1 MYELTCVSQSC
12 DWDSVFFQGP
22 EGAHVEAMARI
33 PCQVLLPAVPA
44 DCRVRLGL
52 AGGSLLDITL
62 PYHQRHAAV
71 CSGVVLFLED
81 LVQKWAK
88 VSAFLWEMVGIT
100 GVVKRH
106 QWWRSPLKCF
116 SDLESGVILCW
127 REMAQQFLLLERI
140 GDQSL
145 APTSGIY
152 NCLPFQLQGIWH
164 PLPASEGTAFMY
176 RNPYIYT

>member
-1 MYELTCVSQSC
+1 MIRTLCVL
-12 DWDSVFFQGP
+12 QGP

-44 DCRVRLGL
+44 DCRVCLGL

-62 PYHQRHAAV
+62 PYRQRHAAV

-116 SDLESGVILCW
+116 LDLEWGVILCW
-127 REMAQQFLLLERI
+127 REMAQQFRTSAALGEDWRSVPSTYI
-140 GDQSL
+140 GH
-145 APTSGIY
+145 
-152 NCLPFQLQGIWH
+152 LQ
-164 PLPASEGTAFMY
+164 LPAIPTPGNLTSSSGLWGY
-176 RNPYIYT
+176 CLHVQKPLHIHII